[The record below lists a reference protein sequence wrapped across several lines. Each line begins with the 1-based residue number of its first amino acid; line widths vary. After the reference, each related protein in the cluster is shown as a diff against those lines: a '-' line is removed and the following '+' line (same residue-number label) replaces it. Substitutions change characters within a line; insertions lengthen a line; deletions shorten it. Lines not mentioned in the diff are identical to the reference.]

1 MDIFVNIAGEGEKIS
16 LYSCS
21 SFAALTGYVRKFK
34 KKTIIPFLQIFI
46 FFVFIFSHI
55 YRFIYNNKLAI
66 VIYNLKLSR
75 RSLTATTFES
85 YN

>member
-1 MDIFVNIAGEGEKIS
+1 MDIFVNIASEGEKIS

-46 FFVFIFSHI
+46 FLFSFFLI
-55 YRFIYNNKLAI
+55 YI
-66 VIYNLKLSR
+66 VSYIIINWLS
-75 RSLTATTFES
+75 LYTT
-85 YN
+85 